1 MIACESTARTCLRT
15 LRWYIEAFSV
25 HADRSEL
32 VDWIASARTQPVAVY
47 LVHAEHDSASALKA
61 LIEGTLGIPVT
72 VAEDDITVEVTAQVS
87 D

>member
-1 MIACESTARTCLRT
+1 VIACESTARTCLCT

-32 VDWIASARTQPVAVY
+32 VNWIASARTQPVAVY

>member
-1 MIACESTARTCLRT
+1 VIACESTARTCLCT